1 MEHQEGQLYQ
11 YDICIW
17 YMSLYV
23 GDRVVC
29 RFRWN
34 IRRVNCINTT
44 SGICHCMQVTVWY
57 VGLDGTSG
65 ESIVSIRPLV
75 YVTVCR

>member
-1 MEHQEGQLYQ
+1 MEHQESQLYQ
-11 YDICIW
+11 YDLW

-44 SGICHCMQVTVWY
+44 SGTCHCMQVTCTRGRIDTIDSPDDEHV
-57 VGLDGTSG
+57 VA
-65 ESIVSIRPLV
+65 RNM
-75 YVTVCR
+75 